1 MLEDTLRKLQEMR
14 LYSMSEQIR
23 HLIDTSRYNNL
34 SADDLLSFIVNAEYD
49 KRNKNRI
56 DRLMRLAS
64 LKIPSA
70 CIADIEFSK
79 RRNLIKE

>member
-1 MLEDTLRKLQEMR
+1 MLEDTMRKLQEMR

-23 HLIDTSRYNNL
+23 HLIDTSRYH
-34 SADDLLSFIVNAEYD
+34 SISTDDLLSFVVNAEYD

-56 DRLMRLAS
+56 DRLIRQAS

-79 RRNLIKE
+79 R